1 MSQINTRNFLRL
13 VRAKT
18 TNIRVISE
26 KILCRLCVEFVFK
39 KNHKKKGKIWTGFHF
54 KDLVVQM
61 NRTNFVSGA
70 ERELTKN
77 FLTL

>member
-1 MSQINTRNFLRL
+1 MSVIRAYLWHCGQRN
-13 VRAKT
+13 
-18 TNIRVISE
+18 ICC
-26 KILCRLCVEFVFK
+26 LCLK
-39 KNHKKKGKIWTGFHF
+39 KAQKKGKIWTGFYF
-54 KDLVVQM
+54 KDLVVQI

>member
-39 KNHKKKGKIWTGFHF
+39 KKHKKK
-54 KDLVVQM
+54 
-61 NRTNFVSGA
+61 
-70 ERELTKN
+70 ERFGQGSISKTWLYR
-77 FLTL
+77 